1 MEAADVFTKEEIEAR
16 RQLLEE
22 KFERDQKAMLSYARQ
37 EGKAKGMEPALK
49 MTIEVAKEKNVDK
62 DILVPLM
69 EKNFGICKEIINQ
82 YVNKYW

>member
-1 MEAADVFTKEEIEAR
+1 MFTKEEIEAR

-22 KFERDQKAMLSYARQ
+22 KFERDQEAMLSYARQ

-69 EKNFGICKEIINQ
+69 VKNFGICKEIINQ